1 MSFEKRVPIPAALL
15 AIWPTNKPKGDIPNA
30 PNPIFTV
37 ADDVLC
43 LIFVRVMRL
52 NLFSRKAQLFKASY
66 IPVQKKTIGI
76 NHK

>member
-1 MSFEKRVPIPAALL
+1 MSFGKRVPIPAALL

-43 LIFVRVMRL
+43 LIFVPCNEVKS
-52 NLFSRKAQLFKASY
+52 FSRKAQLFKASY
-66 IPVQKKTIGI
+66 IPVQKNNRYKP
-76 NHK
+76 